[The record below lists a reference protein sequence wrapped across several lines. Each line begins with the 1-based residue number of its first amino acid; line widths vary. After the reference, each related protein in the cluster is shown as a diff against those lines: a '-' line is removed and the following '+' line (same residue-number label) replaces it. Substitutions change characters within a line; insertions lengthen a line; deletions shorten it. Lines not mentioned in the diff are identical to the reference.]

1 MSPRDRAELERWVR
15 SPSMPA
21 ALVARVRFV
30 PSQRRLRVPPGRHQA
45 ERSYIDPNPLGALRP
60 SRTAF
65 CRLLPRLI
73 RRSGATDP
81 DHEYVADPP
90 STGAIATGGTHPPG

>member
-1 MSPRDRAELERWVR
+1 
-15 SPSMPA
+15 
-21 ALVARVRFV
+21 
-30 PSQRRLRVPPGRHQA
+30 
-45 ERSYIDPNPLGALRP
+45 
-60 SRTAF
+60 
-65 CRLLPRLI
+65 LI